1 MSTTTTTAAAPV
13 AVSEETPISKATKRL
28 AVSEDEYQGLD
39 PEWRSL
45 WNEHGSSMVRADEV
59 TIEEYRLDPAKYS
72 FSYPTYPGAW
82 P

>member
-1 MSTTTTTAAAPV
+1 
-13 AVSEETPISKATKRL
+13 
-28 AVSEDEYQGLD
+28 
-39 PEWRSL
+39 
-45 WNEHGSSMVRADEV
+45 MVRADEV